1 MNNNVKDKKEEA
13 EEFEALRRA
22 AASITRGLDMRKLVT
37 YSAYLQGAR
46 AAMLA
51 FCDEFPQIFRDKEA
65 VYNKA
70 VVELAT
76 SSLRNTDLYLSR
88 EYEIHFRNH
97 ENNKKGKCTKCEAY
111 FAERVLIS
119 KEVK

>member
-22 AASITRGLDMRKLVT
+22 AASITRGLDMRKLAT

-51 FCDEFPQIFRDKEA
+51 FCNEFPQIFKGKEA

-97 ENNKKGKCTKCEAY
+97 KNNKKGKCTKCEAY